1 MVQETV
7 AARGH
12 REWEGP
18 SHKAGKDRA
27 VGP

>member
-1 MVQETV
+1 MVPKTV

-12 REWEGP
+12 REREGP